1 MKKAII
7 LLLLVSVTTTIA
19 QDNQLKRVYDSITN
33 QIKSFSKEEIQKKSD
48 ELYSRS
54 IQLKDM
60 LYQYRAK
67 KLWALWYEKQGD
79 YNKAIEILKNES
91 TKINSYKP
99 SLLKDEI
106 IVENNYAIAKVSRDK
121 GDLVAA
127 TDYYYRSLELAKNR
141 NFTTYIFGN
150 YNGLARVFL
159 IQKNLKEARN
169 YLIKAKKYAKN
180 RRREY
185 QILNNLANIN
195 VHLKA
200 YKEAKNNL
208 IEAQDLLEKNDYK
221 SLLNNYN
228 NLAAVYHFTGDAKTS
243 LKYNLRSYDLKLKTK
258 ASTKKLIESLMNIST
273 AFTGLKNYKKAEL
286 YMERADSLTKVIGSN
301 EVKEQVYHGFRDNYE
316 DIGNYKKAFYYGKL
330 YDKYKDSLIS
340 SKTLKETEKL
350 RVAFETRLKDQKIE
364 SQVKLIETQ
373 SKQKELLILGLVVL
387 AIFLISATV
396 FYYQKIKA
404 QKEAIKNK
412 DALNKVEVAKLIEEQ
427 KFKTFVAQV
436 QGQHQE
442 RNRIAKDLHD
452 SISGNIAAIKMQLTN
467 LSENHSKEMEA
478 IISNLDTTYGEV
490 RTISHNLIKQASSEQ
505 LFTEYF
511 KNLLSLYQTKDFSIE
526 IQFHSEEQLNKI
538 PEGITKEIG
547 KITQELVTN
556 IRKHA
561 YTDTCSVS
569 IIMHDDYV
577 NVLVEDEGV
586 GFDMSKDK
594 KGIGLQNINSRVSK
608 LQGTIE
614 IDSVLNKGTTVNINI
629 PITN

>member
-1 MKKAII
+1 MKKAIL

-19 QDNQLKRVYDSITN
+19 QDNQLKRVYDSITS

-54 IQLKDM
+54 IQLKDT

-67 KLWALWYEKQGD
+67 KLWPLWYEKQGD
-79 YNKAIEILKNES
+79 YNKALEVLKKES
-91 TKINSYKP
+91 TIINSYKS

-121 GDLVAA
+121 GDLVTA

-141 NFTTYIFGN
+141 GLTTYIFGN

-159 IQKNLKEARN
+159 MQKNLTEARN
-169 YLIKAKKYAKN
+169 YLIKAKKYAISKK
-180 RRREY
+180 REY
-185 QILNNLANIN
+185 KILNNLANIN

-200 YKEAKNNL
+200 YKEAKKNL
-208 IEAQDLLEKNDYK
+208 IEAQGLLEKNDYK

-228 NLAAVYHFTGDAKTS
+228 NLAAVYHFMGEAKTS
-243 LKYNLRSYDLKLKTK
+243 LKYSLKSYDLKLKTN
-258 ASTKKLIESLMNIST
+258 ATTKQLAESLINIST
-273 AFTGLKNYKKAEL
+273 SFVGLKDHKKAEL
-286 YMERADSLTKVIGSN
+286 YMKKADSLLPAAEFLELKK
-301 EVKEQVYHGFRDNYE
+301 EVYKSFRDNYE
-316 DIGNYKKAFYYGKL
+316 DLFDYKKALHYSKL
-330 YDKYKDSLIS
+330 YEAYKDSLLS

-364 SQVKLIETQ
+364 SQVELIETQ
-373 SKQKELLILGLVVL
+373 SKQKEYLVSGLIVLV
-387 AIFLISATV
+387 IFLISASV

-404 QKEAIKNK
+404 QKEAIENK
-412 DALNKVEVAKLIEEQ
+412 DALNKAEMAKLIEEQ

-452 SISGNIAAIKMQLTN
+452 SVSGNIAAIKMQLTN
-467 LSENHSKEMEA
+467 LSENHSKEMKA
-478 IISNLDTTYGEV
+478 IINNLDTTYGEV

-526 IQFHSEEQLNKI
+526 IEFYSEEQLNKI
-538 PEGITKEIG
+538 PEHLTKEIG
-547 KITQELVTN
+547 MITQELVTN

-561 YTDTCSVS
+561 QTNRCSVS

-577 NVLVEDEGV
+577 NILVEDEGV
-586 GFDMSKDK
+586 GFDISKDK

-608 LQGTIE
+608 LKGTIE
-614 IDSVLNKGTTVNINI
+614 IDSALNKGTTVNINI
-629 PITN
+629 PV